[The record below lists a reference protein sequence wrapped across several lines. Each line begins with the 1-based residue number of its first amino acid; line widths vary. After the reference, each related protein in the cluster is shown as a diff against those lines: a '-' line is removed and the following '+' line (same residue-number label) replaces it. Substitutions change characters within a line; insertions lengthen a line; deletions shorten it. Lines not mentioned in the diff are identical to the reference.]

1 MRGGILA
8 FLAGIWLLQQQA
20 TLPSPWWWGVPL
32 LLASW
37 GAHQPSWRRLLLL
50 TAAFA
55 CGFLWAAALAQWRL
69 NDALAPAWEGREIV
83 VTGTVAEMPRAAGY
97 GTRFLFEVER
107 TATPD
112 AVVPRRLLLTWYAP
126 RRTGAGAPPPA
137 LHAAERWRLAVR
149 LKRPHGNANPHGF
162 DYEAWL
168 LERNIRAT
176 GYVVQDGE
184 NWRLADSSHRPGPLM
199 ERLRERVAEHL
210 RASLDGRPDGGILLA
225 LTVGEQNAISPV
237 QWQVFSRTGVTHLM
251 SISGLHVTLVAGLFS
266 WAAFF
271 LWRRAPR
278 WSLFIPAR
286 RIAVLAGFVAALAYA
301 WLAGF
306 SLPTQRT
313 VWMLGVVAAALW
325 RGKRV
330 SPSRILAAALLAVL
344 VADPWAV
351 LSPGFWLSFGAV
363 GLILGTSAGRIGMAS
378 RLWEWGRV
386 QWAITVGLTPLLLA
400 LFQQVSLVSPL
411 ANAFAIPL
419 VSLAVTPL
427 ALLGAVSPWSGPLL
441 LAHQLMTWCM
451 AALET
456 LASVPDAVWQQ
467 HAPLPWTVAAA
478 TVGAA
483 WLLLPRGF
491 PARWLG
497 AFAMAPMFLVHPLG
511 PKPGELW
518 LTVLDVG
525 QGLAVVARTAHHALL
540 FDAGPRLGEDA
551 SAGER
556 AVVPFLRGEGVG
568 ALDGL
573 VISHDDIDHFG
584 GASAVLDAV
593 PVGWMASS
601 LPPAHFLHARVAQ
614 SWPCRQG
621 LAWSWDGVGFAFL
634 HPDAR
639 TLAEKTSD
647 NERGCVLRVESAQGR
662 ALIAADI
669 GHGTE
674 ERLVARYGEELAAD
688 VLVVP
693 HHGSRFSS
701 TEEFVAAVRP
711 RLAVVSAGYRN
722 RFGHPAAEVARR
734 YQGEGAVFLR
744 TDRDGAVSMRFA
756 AGRLEL
762 QPWRSSRVR
771 YWNEPAPVR

>member
-1 MRGGILA
+1 VRSGILA
-8 FLAGIWLLQQQA
+8 FMAGIWLLQQQS
-20 TLPSPWWWGVPL
+20 TLPSLLWWSVPFSL
-32 LLASW
+32 LLAAW
-37 GAHQPSWRRLLLL
+37 ITPLVFGRRLLLL
-50 TAAFA
+50 AAVFA
-55 CGFLWAAALAQWRL
+55 IGFLWAATLAQWRL
-69 NDALAPAWEGREIV
+69 SDALPPAWEGREVTI
-83 VTGTVAEMPRAAGY
+83 TGTVAEMPRAADY

-112 AVVPRRLLLTWYAP
+112 AIVPRRLLLTWYVP
-126 RRTGAGAPPPA
+126 RKVTEGVPPV
-137 LHAAERWRLAVR
+137 LHAAERWRLTVR

-176 GYVVQDGE
+176 GYVVEDNDNQ
-184 NWRLADSSHRPGPLM
+184 RLDNSSHRPGPLM
-199 ERLRERVAEHL
+199 ERLRERVAEHM
-210 RASLDGRPDGGILLA
+210 RSVLDGRPDGGILLA
-225 LTVGEQNAISPV
+225 LTVGEQNAISPT

-251 SISGLHVTLVAGLFS
+251 SISGLHVTLVAGMFS
-266 WAAFF
+266 WAAYF
-271 LWRRAPR
+271 LWRRVPL
-278 WSLFIPAR
+278 WSLFVPAR
-286 RIAVLAGFVAALAYA
+286 RIAVLVGFIAALAYA

-306 SLPTQRT
+306 SVPTQRT

-325 RGKRV
+325 WGRQI

-363 GLILGTSAGRIGMAS
+363 GLILGTSVGRIGTAS
-378 RLWEWGRV
+378 RVWEWGRM
-386 QWAITVGLTPLLLA
+386 QWAITVGLTPMLLA

-411 ANAFAIPL
+411 ANAFAIPV

-441 LAHQLMTWCM
+441 LAHQLMAWCM
-451 AALET
+451 VALEA
-456 LASVPDAVWQQ
+456 LASLPDAVWQQ

-478 TVGAA
+478 TVGVA

-497 AFAMAPMFLVHPLG
+497 GFAMAPMFLIHPPG

-525 QGLAVVARTAHHALL
+525 QGLAVAVRTAHHALL
-540 FDAGPRLGEDA
+540 FDAGPRLGEEA

-556 AVVPFLRGEGVG
+556 VVIPFLRGEGVG
-568 ALDGL
+568 PLDGL
-573 VISHDDIDHFG
+573 IISHDDIDHFG
-584 GASAVLDAV
+584 GAPAVLDAV

-601 LPPAHFLHARVAQ
+601 LPPRHFLHGKVAH

-621 LAWSWDGVGFAFL
+621 MRWSWDGVEFSFF
-634 HPDAR
+634 HPDVM
-639 TLAEKTSD
+639 TMAEKTND
-647 NERGCVLRVESAQGR
+647 NERGCVLRVEAARGR

-669 GHGTE
+669 GRSTE
-674 ERLVARYGEELAAD
+674 EKLVAHYGEGLAAD

-693 HHGSRFSS
+693 HHGSKYSS
-701 TEEFVAAVRP
+701 SQEFVAAIHP
-711 RLAVVSAGYRN
+711 RLAVASAGYRN
-722 RFGHPAAEVARR
+722 RFGHPAAEVVRR
-734 YQGEGAVFLR
+734 YQDDGAVFLR
-744 TDRDGAVSMRFA
+744 TDRSGAVSIRFV
-756 AGRLEL
+756 AGQLEVR
-762 QPWRSSRVR
+762 QWRSTRHR
-771 YWNEPAPVR
+771 YWNEPVQ